1 MIPTHDDVEM
11 TATPVPAISDPPRLI
26 MGMPR
31 GGTTAMT
38 RALNADP
45 RVAAYGE
52 SLFWGRHWVAP
63 GEDGRLDADDL
74 ARAAELLRGNILVP
88 HNGPGALAS
97 DPRVMP
103 EAGAAAIL
111 ESPAGI
117 KPAVVFKAIGEAIAR
132 GAGREIWVEKTPH
145 HLQHLERIFAAMPEA
160 RVLVMIREPEAFL
173 RSYKHQGDRKSP
185 EIRSRFHRLYHPM
198 LASLVCRRTL
208 QEAKRAV
215 MEWPESVM
223 LVRLDEV
230 RSDPPRVMARIR
242 RHLALPD
249 FEDAEF
255 ERSNSS
261 FEGVAASPKPLG
273 AAEIIWLRLL
283 TGRASKTLGLAIPDR
298 RIAPIRFLGSVLG
311 LVPWSIRNWK
321 TISRLDERGI
331 RGMIRRWLR

>member
-1 MIPTHDDVEM
+1 M
-11 TATPVPAISDPPRLI
+11 
-26 MGMPR
+26 
-31 GGTTAMT
+31 
-38 RALNADP
+38 
-45 RVAAYGE
+45 
-52 SLFWGRHWVAP
+52 
-63 GEDGRLDADDL
+63 
-74 ARAAELLRGNILVP
+74 
-88 HNGPGALAS
+88 
-97 DPRVMP
+97 
-103 EAGAAAIL
+103 
-111 ESPAGI
+111 
-117 KPAVVFKAIGEAIAR
+117 K
-132 GAGREIWVEKTPH
+132 
-145 HLQHLERIFAAMPEA
+145 
-160 RVLVMIREPEAFL
+160 
-173 RSYKHQGDRKSP
+173 
-185 EIRSRFHRLYHPM
+185 
-198 LASLVCRRTL
+198 
-208 QEAKRAV
+208 
-215 MEWPESVM
+215 WPESVM

-283 TGRASKTLGLAIPDR
+283 TGGTSKALGLPIPNR

>member
-1 MIPTHDDVEM
+1 MST
-11 TATPVPAISDPPRLI
+11 ISDPPRLI

-63 GEDGRLDADDL
+63 DDEGRLNADAL
-74 ARAAELLRGNILVP
+74 SRAAELLRNNILVP
-88 HNGPGALAS
+88 YNGPGALAK
-97 DPRVMP
+97 DRRDMP

-111 ESPAGI
+111 DSPAGSE
-117 KPAVVFKAIGEAIAR
+117 PAAAFKAVGEAIAR
-132 GAGREIWVEKTPH
+132 LSRREIWVEKTPH
-145 HLQHLERIFAAMPEA
+145 HLQHLDRIFDAMPDA

-208 QEAKRAV
+208 QEAMHAKAD
-215 MEWPESVM
+215 WPDSVM

-230 RSDPPRVMARIR
+230 RADPPGVMARIR
-242 RHLALPD
+242 RHLELPD
-249 FEDAEF
+249 FHDQEF
-255 ERSNSS
+255 EASNSS
-261 FEGVAASPKPLG
+261 FEGVTAPPKRLG

-283 TGRASKTLGLAIPDR
+283 TGRISKAMGLPVPNR
-298 RIAPIRFLGSVLG
+298 RIAPIRFLGSAFG
-311 LVPWSIRNWK
+311 LLPWAIRNWK
-321 TISRLDERGI
+321 T
-331 RGMIRRWLR
+331 

>member
-1 MIPTHDDVEM
+1 
-11 TATPVPAISDPPRLI
+11 
-26 MGMPR
+26 
-31 GGTTAMT
+31 MT

-63 GEDGRLDADDL
+63 GDDGLLDADDL
-74 ARAAELLRGNILVP
+74 ARAAELLRDNILVP
-88 HNGPGALAS
+88 YNGPGALAS
-97 DPRVMP
+97 DPRDMP
-103 EAGAAAIL
+103 DAGAAAIL
-111 ESPAGI
+111 ESAAGTE
-117 KPAVVFKAIGEAIAR
+117 PAVVFKAIGEAIAR
-132 GAGREIWVEKTPH
+132 RAQREIWVEKTPH
-145 HLQHLERIFAAMPEA
+145 HLQHLERIFDAMPDS

-208 QEAKRAV
+208 QEAKQAAAR
-215 MEWPESVM
+215 WPESVM

-230 RSDPPRVMARIR
+230 RADPPGVMARIR

-249 FEDAEF
+249 FEDVEF

-261 FEGVAASPKPLG
+261 FEGVATRPKPLG
-273 AAEIIWLRLL
+273 AAEVIWLRLL
-283 TGRASKTLGLAIPDR
+283 TGRTSNALGLPIPDR
-298 RIAPIRFLGSVLG
+298 RIAPIRFMGSALG
-311 LVPWSIRNWK
+311 LIPWAIRNWK

-331 RGMIRRWLR
+331 RGMVRRWLR